1 MEAMLLQLRK
11 ILQRDSLKDDLESKR
26 LMVFRHFLGDLE
38 VVSRSYEK
46 LKNNP
51 PLVRNVPPVTGN
63 VLWAR
68 QLMRRIESPMQQ
80 FRNHQELMDLKDS
93 KKAVKVYNK
102 IARTVVEF
110 EALWELAWV
119 RGIEAAKSGLQ

>member
-1 MEAMLLQLRK
+1 
-11 ILQRDSLKDDLESKR
+11 
-26 LMVFRHFLGDLE
+26 
-38 VVSRSYEK
+38 
-46 LKNNP
+46 
-51 PLVRNVPPVTGN
+51 
-63 VLWAR
+63 
-68 QLMRRIESPMQQ
+68 MQQ

-119 RGIEAAKSGLQ
+119 RGIEATESGLQSALIVRHPTTDKLYVNFDHQILELMKEAKCLRRLGHEIPSQPRWC

>member
-1 MEAMLLQLRK
+1 MLLLDQLRHT
-11 ILQRDSLKDDLESKR
+11 LQRDSLKDDLESKR
-26 LMVFRHFLGDLE
+26 LTIFQHFLGDLE